1 MHHNRSIAT
10 LVSSIS
16 LVLIAS
22 APALTPAIAEAAGTG
37 GKLDPTFGQSG
48 FSVVPQS
55 VYAVNDVRV
64 DPSGRIV
71 TSVCFAGLGDAIGG
85 FGIDR
90 LLPNGAPDTGFGSG
104 GIAVA
109 QFANGINFAMSTATQ
124 TDGKVVAV
132 GIAESLP
139 SGMHAIAIARF
150 GSNGVLDQG
159 FGSGGRVMPAVAGAT
174 QTGAESVIVL
184 ADGKIL
190 VGGSALF
197 ATGSQGILI
206 RLNADGSPDASF
218 GSEGIVETG
227 LSGAVNGLGLQADGK
242 IVALAG
248 TTAARF
254 LPNGTRDTRQARG
267 TLVAEMHIG
276 TSELRS
282 DERIVAVF
290 AVHDNGS
297 GSDIDT
303 QAQRFFPNGTVDASF
318 QSPLFDFV
326 VSNPDIFAN
335 EAHALAI
342 QTNGSI
348 VAGGGGQPA
357 VAVTEFGLARLLA
370 GGRLDRTF
378 GRGGIVASK
387 LNGNCEVD
395 ALGLES
401 NGDIV
406 AAGQSFDST
415 GGLIVARYLP

>member
-1 MHHNRSIAT
+1 MHPNRSIAT
-10 LVSSIS
+10 LIS
-16 LVLIAS
+16 LVSFVLVAA
-22 APALTPAIAEAAGTG
+22 APALNPSIAEAAGTSG
-37 GKLDPTFGQSG
+37 RLDPTFGRSG
-48 FSVVPQS
+48 FTVVPHT
-55 VYAVNDVRV
+55 VYSVNDVRI

-71 TSVCFAGLGDAIGG
+71 TSVDFAGMGNAIGG
-85 FGIDR
+85 FGVDR
-90 LLPNGAPDTGFGSG
+90 LLPNGAPDTGFGSD

-109 QFANGINFAMSTATQ
+109 PFANGINFAMSTATQ

-132 GIAESLP
+132 GSAESLP
-139 SGMHAIAIARF
+139 SGVGSVAIARF
-150 GSNGVLDQG
+150 APNGTLDQG
-159 FGSGGRVMPAVAGAT
+159 FGSAGRVTPAVAGAT
-174 QTGAESVIVL
+174 QAGAENVIAL
-184 ADGKIL
+184 PDGRIL

-197 ATGSQGILI
+197 ATGTQGILI
-206 RLNADGSPDASF
+206 RLNADGSPDSSF
-218 GSEGIVETG
+218 GSGGIVETG
-227 LSGAVNGLGLQADGK
+227 LRGAVNGLGLQADGK

-248 TTAARF
+248 TVAARF
-254 LPNGTRDTRQARG
+254 LANGTRDTRQARG
-267 TLVAEMHIG
+267 TLVAETHIG
-276 TSELRS
+276 TSDLRS

-290 AVHDNGS
+290 ALGDNGS

-335 EAHALAI
+335 EAHAVAI
-342 QTNGSI
+342 QTNGS
-348 VAGGGGQPA
+348 VVLGGGGQPA
-357 VAVTEFGLARLLA
+357 TAVTEFGLARLLA

-406 AAGQSFDST
+406 AAGQSFDTT

>member
-1 MHHNRSIAT
+1 MHPSRSIAT
-10 LVSSIS
+10 LVSSAV
-16 LVLIAS
+16 LVLIA
-22 APALTPAIAEAAGTG
+22 AVTPAIAEPAGTG
-37 GKLDPTFGQSG
+37 GKLDPTFGHSG
-48 FSVVPQS
+48 FTVVPQG

-71 TSVCFAGLGDAIGG
+71 TSVCFAGLGNAIGG
-85 FGIDR
+85 FGVDR
-90 LLPNGAPDTGFGSG
+90 LLPNGAPDADFGSG

-124 TDGKVVAV
+124 SDGKVVAV

-139 SGMHAIAIARF
+139 SGAHAIAIARF
-150 GSNGVLDQG
+150 ASNGMLDQG

-174 QTGAESVIVL
+174 QTGAESVIAL
-184 ADGKIL
+184 PDGKIL

-197 ATGSQGILI
+197 GAGLQGILI
-206 RLNADGSPDASF
+206 RLNADGSLDASF
-218 GSEGIVETG
+218 GSGGIVETG
-227 LSGAVNGLGLQADGK
+227 LAGAVNGLGVQADGK

-248 TTAARF
+248 AAAVRF
-254 LPNGTRDTRQARG
+254 LANGTRDAQGARG
-267 TLVAEMHIG
+267 TLVAEAHIG

-290 AVHDNGS
+290 ALRDNRS

-342 QTNGSI
+342 QTNGS
-348 VAGGGGQPA
+348 VVVGGGGQPA

-406 AAGQSFDST
+406 AAGQSFDNT
-415 GGLIVARYLP
+415 GGLIIARYLP